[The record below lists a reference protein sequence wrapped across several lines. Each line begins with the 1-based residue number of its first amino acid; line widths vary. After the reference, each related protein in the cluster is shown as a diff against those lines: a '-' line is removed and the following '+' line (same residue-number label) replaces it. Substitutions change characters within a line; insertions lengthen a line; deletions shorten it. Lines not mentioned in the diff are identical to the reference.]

1 MVDFGKRLK
10 KLRTEAGFTQ
20 ADLAARLNVTK
31 AVVSYYELQER
42 SPSPEVLIKLA
53 NIFHVSAD
61 YLLGITQR
69 KMIDVTD
76 LTEEDMHL
84 LLHTIET
91 LRKKNEGPNK

>member
-1 MVDFGKRLK
+1 MVDFGKKLK
-10 KLRTEAGFTQ
+10 KLRTEAGLTQ

-42 SPSPEVLIKLA
+42 SPSPEILIKLA

-76 LTEEDMHL
+76 LTEDDIHFL
-84 LLHTIET
+84 LITIET
-91 LRKKNEGPNK
+91 LRKKNKEQ